1 MGGRAGQM
9 DTIMISGRR
18 SAMARVAE
26 PLIFALLLFVI
37 AYFGYALVQGQNG
50 LNTLVNVHDELVALR
65 DDHFSL
71 QAEVDVMRNKTRR
84 ISDGYL
90 DLDLLDELARDL
102 LGYVRAGE
110 VIVN

>member
-1 MGGRAGQM
+1 M
-9 DTIMISGRR
+9 TTGRR
-18 SAMARVAE
+18 SAVARVTE
-26 PLIFALLLFVI
+26 PLIFVLLLFVI

-50 LNTLVNVHDELVALR
+50 LNTLVNVRDERVALR
-65 DDHFSL
+65 DERTAL

-84 ISDGYL
+84 ISDDYL